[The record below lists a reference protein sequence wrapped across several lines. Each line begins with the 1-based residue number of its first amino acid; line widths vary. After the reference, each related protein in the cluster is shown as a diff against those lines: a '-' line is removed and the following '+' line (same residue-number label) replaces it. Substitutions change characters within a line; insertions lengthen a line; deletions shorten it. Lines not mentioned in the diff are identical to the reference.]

1 MTKGI
6 IRNIL
11 LPFLVCI
18 VNISCKGTSQIE
30 TTITKTIETV
40 FAPTGTSP
48 ETPTEYPNPS
58 TIIFAP
64 YSTETAA
71 VASSIGFGTPYAGPS
86 SPINPDNVNSL
97 APMIAWPGKQF
108 LDLVFTPDG
117 KYLLALGKS
126 PNGSGNPVIFYN
138 IESNTEERSFLI
150 VCTIPNYCI
159 VNDQHKPI
167 FANNIAISPDGTTI
181 AVNFDQPNIV
191 ATFSLQGELLQ
202 EKVKPVI
209 YGKTENCPIQSDLEY
224 SPNGKLLII
233 QWSCSVVILDS
244 TTLEV
249 AASLE
254 PYPANSI
261 VISPTGTL
269 AAFTYNP
276 YVSEKSDAPA
286 DIILWNIQDKNS
298 IRKIKTQNSGGTDA
312 SFSPDGKYLAIGTF
326 MDGVEIWQMPE
337 EKYLTTLYLSTESD
351 ISKKITVGNV
361 LFSPDGSLLFVYF
374 GGVKTFWN
382 TNNWTLVD
390 RRRTMTLSEY
400 IFSPDGKLF
409 IIHSPD
415 GVIFYGI
422 R

>member
-1 MTKGI
+1 MAKRVI
-6 IRNIL
+6 LYIFLPLLLCISNIA
-11 LPFLVCI
+11 
-18 VNISCKGTSQIE
+18 CKGTSQIE
-30 TTITKTIETV
+30 TSITTTIEKV
-40 FAPTGTSP
+40 FAPTYTSSD
-48 ETPTEYPNPS
+48 TPTEYPNFS

-71 VASSIGFGTPYAGPS
+71 VASSIGLGTPYTGPS
-86 SPINPDNVNSL
+86 APINTDNVASL
-97 APMIAWPGKQF
+97 APIIAWPEKQF

-126 PNGSGNPVIFYN
+126 PNGAGNPVIFYN
-138 IESNTEERSFLI
+138 IESNTEERSFQI
-150 VCTIPNYCI
+150 VCSIRNICI
-159 VNDQHKPI
+159 VNNQQQPI
-167 FANNIAISPDGTTI
+167 FVNNIAISPDGNTI

-191 ATFSLQGELLQ
+191 ANFSLKGELLQ

-224 SPNGKLLII
+224 SPNGKLLIL

-244 TTLEV
+244 STLEV
-249 AASLE
+249 AATLE

-261 VISPTGTL
+261 VISKAGTL

-276 YVSEKSDAPA
+276 YVSEKSDAAA
-286 DIILWNIQDKNS
+286 DIILWNIQDSNS
-298 IRKIKTQNSGGTDA
+298 IRKLKTQKSGGTDA
-312 SFSPDGKYLAIGTF
+312 SFSPDSKYLAIGTF
-326 MDGVEIWQMPE
+326 MDGVEIWQLPE
-337 EKYLTTLYLSTESD
+337 EKYITTLYLSTESD
-351 ISKKITVGNV
+351 ISKKFTVRNV

-382 TNNWTLVD
+382 TNSWSMIES
-390 RRRTMTLSEY
+390 RRTMTLSEY
-400 IFSPDGKLF
+400 LFSPDGKLF